1 MMLGLSFSTF
11 TIVHVVISLI
21 AIATGVIVTYG
32 LLRDD
37 RMDGWTAAFLLTTAL
52 TSITGFM
59 FPFTQFLPSH
69 AFGVIS
75 LVLLVPTLLGR
86 YVFGMSGAWR
96 WIYTVGAVIL
106 LYLNVFV
113 LVVQLFL
120 KVPAIH
126 ALAPT
131 QAEPPFA
138 IAQGITLLVF
148 AVLTYLTARRFDPA
162 R

>member
-1 MMLGLSFSTF
+1 MLGFSLSTF
-11 TIVHVVISLI
+11 TTIHVVISLI
-21 AIATGVIVTYG
+21 AIATGLVVTYG
-32 LLRDD
+32 MLRGD
-37 RMDGWTAAFLLTTAL
+37 RMDAWTAAFLVTTLL
-52 TSITGFM
+52 TSVTGFM

-86 YVFGMSGAWR
+86 YVYHLKGAWR
-96 WIYTVGAVIL
+96 WIYTLGAVIL

-120 KVPAIH
+120 KVPTIH

-138 IAQGITLLVF
+138 IAQGITLLIF
-148 AVLTYLTARRFDPA
+148 AMLAYVTARRFRPA
-162 R
+162 Y

>member
-1 MMLGLSFSTF
+1 MLGLSFSAF
-11 TIVHVVISLI
+11 TTVHVIISLV
-21 AIATGVIVTYG
+21 AIATGCIVTYG
-32 LLRDD
+32 MLRND
-37 RMDGWTAAFLLTTAL
+37 RMDGWTAVYLLMTAL

-59 FPFTQFLPSH
+59 FPFAQFQPSH
-69 AFGVIS
+69 AFGFIS
-75 LVLLVPTLLGR
+75 LALLVPTLLGR
-86 YVFGMSGAWR
+86 YVYDLAGAWR
-96 WIYTVGAVIL
+96 WIYAVGAVIL

-120 KVPAIH
+120 KVPAVH

-138 IAQGITLLVF
+138 IAQGVTLVIF
-148 AVLTYLTARRFDPA
+148 ALLTYLTARRFHPV

>member
-1 MMLGLSFSTF
+1 MLGFSLSTF

-21 AIATGVIVTYG
+21 AIATGLVVTYG
-32 LLRDD
+32 MLRAE
-37 RMDGWTAAFLLTTAL
+37 RMEAWTAAFLMTTLL
-52 TSITGFM
+52 TSVTGFM

-86 YVFGMSGAWR
+86 YVYHLKGAWR
-96 WIYTVGAVIL
+96 WIYTLGAVIL

-138 IAQGITLLVF
+138 IAQGITLPIF
-148 AVLTYLTARRFDPA
+148 AMLAYLTARRFRPA
-162 R
+162 Y